1 MSFAF
6 NAAPF
11 SEIDNIDKS
20 SIEKKKDS
28 MRNKTIKKRDTMP
41 SHVEN
46 MMQRLHSPQNNLQQD
61 NELHDFKPI
70 TNPTSVGVQRKI
82 EEDKNINESR
92 GSIEQRQRQQS
103 QQFQQ
108 IQQLQQLQQL
118 NQDDEPVSVENFN
131 KMSGDGYQSDYMQQY
146 MPVYYNK
153 MSENTSGNSELL
165 RKLNYMIHLLEQ
177 QQDEKTGHVTEEVIL
192 YSFLGV
198 FMIFIIDSFARAGK
212 YVR

>member
-20 SIEKKKDS
+20 SIEKKKDA
-28 MRNKTIKKRDTMP
+28 MRNKTIKKRDNMP

-46 MMQRLHSPQNNLQQD
+46 MMQRLHSPQNNMPSD
-61 NELHDFKPI
+61 NDLHDFKPLQ
-70 TNPTSVGVQRKI
+70 NPTSVGVQRKVD
-82 EEDKNINESR
+82 EENKNT
-92 GSIEQRQRQQS
+92 EQREYSNQNKNQNRE
-103 QQFQQ
+103 
-108 IQQLQQLQQL
+108 QLTAQ
-118 NQDDEPVSVENFN
+118 QDDEPVSVENFN
-131 KMSGDGYQSDYMQQY
+131 KMSADGYQSEYMQQY
-146 MPVYYNK
+146 MPMYYNK

-165 RKLNYMIHLLEQ
+165 RKLNYMIHLLEE

>member
-20 SIEKKKDS
+20 SIEKKKDA

-41 SHVEN
+41 LHVEN
-46 MMQRLHSPQNNLQQD
+46 MMQRLHSPQNNIQSD
-61 NELHDFKPI
+61 NDLHDFKPLQ
-70 TNPTSVGVQRKI
+70 NPSSVGVQRKI
-82 EEDKNINESR
+82 EEDNKKESQNQNQSR
-92 GSIEQRQRQQS
+92 EQLRQHEQ
-103 QQFQQ
+103 
-108 IQQLQQLQQL
+108 
-118 NQDDEPVSVENFN
+118 QDDEPVSVENFN
-131 KMSGDGYQSDYMQQY
+131 KMSSDGYQSEYMQQY

-165 RKLNYMIHLLEQ
+165 RKLNYMIHLLEE

>member
-11 SEIDNIDKS
+11 SEIDNIDKT
-20 SIEKKKDS
+20 SIEKKKDA

-46 MMQRLHSPQNNLQQD
+46 MMQRLHSQQNNIQAD
-61 NELHDFKPI
+61 NDLHDFKPLG
-70 TNPTSVGVQRKI
+70 NPSSVGVQRKLD
-82 EEDKNINESR
+82 EENKLNGKNK
-92 GSIEQRQRQQS
+92 EQMQGQS
-103 QQFQQ
+103 EEQ
-108 IQQLQQLQQL
+108 
-118 NQDDEPVSVENFN
+118 QDDEPISVENFN
-131 KMSGDGYQSDYMQQY
+131 KMAGNGYQSEYMQQY

-165 RKLNYMIHLLEQ
+165 RKLNYMIHLLEE

>member
-20 SIEKKKDS
+20 SIEKKKEA
-28 MRNKTIKKRDTMP
+28 MRNKTIKKRDTMSMP

-46 MMQRLHSPQNNLQQD
+46 MMQRLHSQQNNIQSD
-61 NELHDFKPI
+61 NDLHDFKPLV
-70 TNPTSVGVQRKI
+70 NPTSVGVQRKLD
-82 EEDKNINESR
+82 EENKQSNQ
-92 GSIEQRQRQQS
+92 QRKDDLQPARQ
-103 QQFQQ
+103 
-108 IQQLQQLQQL
+108 L
-118 NQDDEPVSVENFN
+118 DDEPVSVENFN
-131 KMSGDGYQSDYMQQY
+131 KMSGDGYQSEYMQQY
-146 MPVYYNK
+146 MPMYYNK

-165 RKLNYMIHLLEQ
+165 RKLNYMIHLLEE

-198 FMIFIIDSFARAGK
+198 FIIFIVDSFAKAGK
-212 YVR
+212 YIR